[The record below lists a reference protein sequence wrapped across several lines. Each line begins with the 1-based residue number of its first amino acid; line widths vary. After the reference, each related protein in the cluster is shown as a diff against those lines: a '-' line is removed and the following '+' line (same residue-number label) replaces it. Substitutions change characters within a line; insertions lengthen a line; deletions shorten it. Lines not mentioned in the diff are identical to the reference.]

1 MKDPPM
7 MRHVNVFVV
16 GSLASRKSW
25 FESFHDISAFH
36 YTSPLSP
43 GKTHPARPAA
53 HSRRHLDPQPAVTR
67 QAPDFFTAQLVN
79 GSCAYYFRHVFQ
91 DLLDVAGVTMTHI
104 VATMERGYSKLL
116 LFEFVL
122 TPGDV
127 PLYPGLLDLSG
138 SAAQRDGAQRRTV
151 GGAARPG
158 GTGGGGVLG
167 NGAGRGVVD

>member
-1 MKDPPM
+1 M

-36 YTSPLSP
+36 DTSPLSP

-79 GSCAYYFRHVFQ
+79 GACAYYFRHVF
-91 DLLDVAGVTMTHI
+91 
-104 VATMERGYSKLL
+104 
-116 LFEFVL
+116 
-122 TPGDV
+122 
-127 PLYPGLLDLSG
+127 
-138 SAAQRDGAQRRTV
+138 
-151 GGAARPG
+151 
-158 GTGGGGVLG
+158 
-167 NGAGRGVVD
+167 